1 MAEETRNISEN
12 ETEDNPVTDISPDIG
27 GSINNAALDELFE
40 SLFAVT
46 GSRDTISIRDW
57 KDGWSAIVGG
67 INGIPTSR
75 QFNTLQYIT
84 DYKCMLLFRDIVAL
98 QMAGSVG
105 VKIGPIEE
113 LTGKNMILFETM
125 KGTDRI
131 IKVRRRDAD
140 NNEYEYDFASIFKIA
155 ETRKELQS
163 GSTLAELFGQIAR
176 YLKDLKVNCFND
188 ADDPFVLMT
197 ETTYIPPS
205 RRTKGSAY
213 GLITDKRGL
222 VIITFD
228 RYITGSEEPPR
239 EDTMYGIETEERAE
253 RETDPRPYK
262 AIMSNIVYLEEG
274 QEVERKPGMIYAVIK
289 STV

>member
-1 MAEETRNISEN
+1 MAEDTNKDILDENIG
-12 ETEDNPVTDISPDIG
+12 TEIEGIPKGT
-27 GSINNAALDELFE
+27 INNAEAEELFE
-40 SLFAVT
+40 SLFAGT
-46 GSRDTISIRDW
+46 GSREVISLNDW
-57 KDGWSAIVGG
+57 KYGWPAIVGG

-113 LTGKNMILFETM
+113 LTGKNMILFETL
-125 KGTDRI
+125 KGTDNIVR
-131 IKVRRRDAD
+131 VRRRDAD
-140 NNEYEYDFASIFKIA
+140 NKEHVYDFASVFKIA
-155 ETRKELQS
+155 ESRKELQS

-176 YLKDLKVNCFND
+176 YLADMKINCFND

-197 ETTYIPPS
+197 ESSYIPPG
-205 RRTKGSAY
+205 RRTKGSGY

-228 RYITGSEEPPR
+228 RYVTGTEEPVQ
-239 EDTMYGIETEERAE
+239 EDTLYGIEATERVE
-253 RETDPRPYK
+253 RETDSRPYK
-262 AIMSNIVYLEEG
+262 GIFSNVVYLEEG
-274 QEVERKPGMIYAVIK
+274 QEAERKQGMIYAVVK
-289 STV
+289 STR